1 MENPAFFTENQKTSL
16 NPHDRLSP
24 IQSARVIIKHV
35 TDGIELARRY
45 KLPDR
50 LIDFIRTHHGRSL
63 VYFFYRK
70 ELDTNPEAKEEDF
83 RYPGP
88 TPSTKET
95 AILMMADSV
104 EAATKSL
111 QNPTYEQIDDFVD
124 KIIKKQLD
132 DNQFAAAD
140 ITFKEIETVKKVL
153 KNKLTNIYHTRI
165 QYPE

>member
-1 MENPAFFTENQKTSL
+1 
-16 NPHDRLSP
+16 
-24 IQSARVIIKHV
+24 
-35 TDGIELARRY
+35 
-45 KLPDR
+45 
-50 LIDFIRTHHGRSL
+50 
-63 VYFFYRK
+63 
-70 ELDTNPEAKEEDF
+70 
-83 RYPGP
+83 
-88 TPSTKET
+88 
-95 AILMMADSV
+95 MMADSV